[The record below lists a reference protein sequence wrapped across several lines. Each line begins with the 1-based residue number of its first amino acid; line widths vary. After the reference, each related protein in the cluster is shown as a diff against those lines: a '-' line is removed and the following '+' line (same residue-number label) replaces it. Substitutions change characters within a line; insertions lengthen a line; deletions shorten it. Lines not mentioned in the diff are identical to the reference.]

1 MRRNRTGNA
10 GAVNMRALLA
20 AERIETVGDGIGQF
34 GMPGVDAGIDHA
46 MVTFMPWAS

>member
-20 AERIETVGDGIGQF
+20 AERIETVGDGMASSGCLAS
-34 GMPGVDAGIDHA
+34 MPESITA